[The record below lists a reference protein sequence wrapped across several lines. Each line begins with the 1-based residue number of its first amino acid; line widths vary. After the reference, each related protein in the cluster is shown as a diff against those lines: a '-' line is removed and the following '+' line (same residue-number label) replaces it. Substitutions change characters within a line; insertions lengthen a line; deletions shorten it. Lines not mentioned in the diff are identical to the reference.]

1 MSLKIKDEETL
12 KVTKIEKKN
21 KAVIISKDIF
31 IRLEYLGESSTNYLF
46 ESLKKNQFV
55 LETLPCHL
63 VKQE

>member
-12 KVTKIEKKN
+12 KVTKIEKEK
-21 KAVIISKDIF
+21 KDIF

-46 ESLKKNQFV
+46 GSLKKNQFV